1 MPSNTLLS
9 RLQKNSVVKP
19 QLLKNSKYFDNG
31 EVVPTSTPLL
41 NLAMRG
47 SFRKGGLTSGIT
59 MIAAPPKHFKTN
71 FMLDL
76 MKCFQDHFVDEDA
89 VCILYDSEKGYSK
102 DYFVKAGIDMERVDH
117 RFITSV
123 EELRTDMANL
133 VTDVKEGD
141 KVFIAIDSLG
151 MLPSTKEI
159 TDALKASDSADM
171 TRAKQIKSLIR
182 IVMPHIAL
190 KDIYVVIL
198 NHSYKTMEMYAK
210 DVATGGSGAQY
221 AGHTL
226 WFISK
231 AQEKDG
237 DELAGYRFTIKASLS
252 RYVKEQSTFPI
263 TAIYGE
269 GIKKYSGIFDLGVEL
284 GFIKEWVDASE
295 TPDEKK
301 ARLALEKAE
310 KKAAKESKGKK
321 KYTGNVKTYEWMGEE
336 YSQNDMENNSEIMEA
351 LLANDAFCDA
361 AERKYKL

>member
-1 MPSNTLLS
+1 MSDLLK

-41 NLAMRG
+41 NLALRG
-47 SFRKGGLTSGIT
+47 TFKGGLTSGIT

-76 MKCFQDHFVDEDA
+76 MKTFQDHFVKEDA

-123 EELRTDMANL
+123 EQLKTDMANL
-133 VTDVKEGD
+133 VTDVKEGE

-151 MLPSTKEI
+151 MLPSLKEV
-159 TDALKASDSADM
+159 TDALNSKESVDM

-198 NHSYKTMEMYAK
+198 NHSYKTLELYAK
-210 DVATGGSGAQY
+210 DVASGGNAAQY

-231 AQEKDG
+231 AQEKEG
-237 DELAGYRFTIKASLS
+237 DELAGYRFTIKAALS

-263 TAIYGE
+263 VAIYGE
-269 GIKKYSGIFDLGVEL
+269 GIKKYSGIFDLAFDA
-284 GFIKEWVDASE
+284 GFIKDWTDPEE

-301 ARLALEKAE
+301 ARLAIEKAE
-310 KKAAKESKGKK
+310 KKAAKDSKGKK
-321 KYTGNVKTYEWMGEE
+321 KYSGALKTYEWLGEE
-336 YSQNDMENNSEIMEA
+336 YSQNDMENDPIIMEA
-351 LLANDAFCDA
+351 LLANPAFCDA
-361 AERKYKL
+361 VECKYKL